1 MSHITSVL
9 LDQYVDRAEYL
20 FFLILQIYIK
30 VSAASSQIDEQ
41 PSRFSIGTLSPEAYY
56 VILTNNISVTFLRFH
71 LQALG
76 VVMASLTHLA
86 IGTIVGLPGV
96 TLPQLTDPNTED
108 IFLDT
113 AQVAL
118 FGESLT
124 VKS

>member
-1 MSHITSVL
+1 MLTELNIC
-9 LDQYVDRAEYL
+9 
-20 FFLILQIYIK
+20 FLILHFYIESRQIH
-30 VSAASSQIDEQ
+30 EQ
-41 PSRFSIGTLSPEAYY
+41 SSRFSIGTLSTEAYN